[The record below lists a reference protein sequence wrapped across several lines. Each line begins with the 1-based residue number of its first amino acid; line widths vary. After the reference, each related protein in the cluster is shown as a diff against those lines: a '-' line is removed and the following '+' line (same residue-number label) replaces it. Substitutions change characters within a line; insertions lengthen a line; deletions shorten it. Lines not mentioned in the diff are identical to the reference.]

1 MNLALAKTETG
12 RALSDVFA
20 LAQDRLPGTGQVA
33 GLRRQAFEAYLRAG
47 LPHRRIEDWK
57 YTDLRALMREVLA
70 PADAPDAAALKRAG
84 AALKLH
90 AVDGARRLV
99 LVDGVFAPK
108 LSDLANPEHGL
119 GVRTLRDVLEAGDAA
134 LTAQLFAP
142 DSSDSMVA
150 LNSAMMSDGLVIDIA
165 DGVILTKPLHIVHVA
180 STPRPAAMFT
190 RSLLKMGKAAGA
202 TLVESY
208 IAADGANAYQVHDSL
223 VLAIGDDARLD
234 QVRLIEDG
242 REAFNICSAVVTLGA
257 RAHFNTF
264 GMASGSH
271 VSRYQAVVAFAGEGS
286 RVETYGVNLLNGRQH
301 ADTTL
306 FLDHAVPNCASREIF
321 RRRSM
326 IAPIRYFRA
335 ASFRPKAQKT
345 DAKMMTRALLLS
357 DEAEADNKPELEVRR
372 RRHLRPWREPPA
384 HWTKACW
391 FTCGRRPLREGKARA
406 LSHPGLCRRGDRLNC
421 QRRSARTDD
430 LDRELWPPCAWIR
443 EPPMVGEASAA
454 ASRAGK

>member
-108 LSDLANPEHGL
+108 LSDLANPEQGL
-119 GVRTLRDVLEAGDAA
+119 GIRTLRDVLEAGDAA

-150 LNSAMMSDGLVIDIA
+150 LNSAMMTDGLVIDVA
-165 DGVILTKPLHIVHVA
+165 DGIMLTKPLHIVHIA
-180 STPRPAAMFT
+180 SVPRPAAMFT
-190 RSLLKMGKAAGA
+190 RSLLKIGKAAGA

-234 QVRLIEDG
+234 HVRLIEDG
-242 REAFNICSAVVTLGA
+242 REAFNISSAVVTLGA
-257 RAHFNTF
+257 KAHFNTF
-264 GMASGSH
+264 GMTSGSH

-286 RVETYGVNLLNGRQH
+286 RVETHGVNLLNGRQH

-321 RRRSM
+321 R
-326 IAPIRYFRA
+326 AVVDDRA
-335 ASFRPKAQKT
+335 HSVFQGRIIVRPKAQKT

-357 DEAEADNKPELEVRR
+357 DEAEADNKPELEIFADDV
-372 RRHLRPWREPPA
+372 
-384 HWTKACW
+384 
-391 FTCGRRPLREGKARA
+391 TCGHGATTGALDESLLFYLRARGLSEKEAQA
-406 LSHPGLCRRGDRLNC
+406 LLI
-421 QRRSARTDD
+421 QAF
-430 LDRELWPPCAWIR
+430 
-443 EPPMVGEASAA
+443 VGEAIESIANDGLRELTISTAERWLAA
-454 ASRAGK
+454 RG